1 MGYYDGNWGVGE
13 WLAMGA
19 MMLVFWGLLIGL
31 VIWAIRSFRNGD
43 RATGSGRPDQLLAE
57 RYARGEIEEEEFQRR
72 RDLLHSTSGP
82 RT

>member
-31 VIWAIRSFRNGD
+31 VIWAIRSFRNND
-43 RATGSGRPDQLLAE
+43 RRSSMG
-57 RYARGEIEEEEFQRR
+57 
-72 RDLLHSTSGP
+72 
-82 RT
+82 